1 MTYRELLNLYKQGKL
16 DDVRKKEVEAAIEK
30 QDAISEFLYEEGEI
44 PEFSDLESENAEN
57 PENEEWLSGQKN
69 NQKDEINRQFI
80 KEIRWSIRKAFIK
93 MGTIVGAVVLIF
105 VLCAVFILPK
115 AVSKFYYDPNEAAG
129 AYEGMTTT
137 RMSLDLSVYSELYLP
152 GTGKCSFQRIWRIRY
167 RYPADLHMDG
177 KIYFRQRPTGARQT
191 YFV

>member
-57 PENEEWLSGQKN
+57 PENKEWLAGQKN

-93 MGTIVGAVVLIF
+93 MGMIVGVAVLVI

-115 AVSKFYYDPNEAAG
+115 AVSVSY
-129 AYEGMTTT
+129 THLT
-137 RMSLDLSVYSELYLP
+137 LP
-152 GTGKCSFQRIWRIRY
+152 TNSR
-167 RYPADLHMDG
+167 
-177 KIYFRQRPTGARQT
+177 
-191 YFV
+191 V

>member
-57 PENEEWLSGQKN
+57 PENKEWLAGQKN

-93 MGTIVGAVVLIF
+93 MGMIVGVAVLVI

-115 AVSKFYYDPNEAAG
+115 GRVGFFIIIPMK
-129 AYEGMTTT
+129 
-137 RMSLDLSVYSELYLP
+137 
-152 GTGKCSFQRIWRIRY
+152 
-167 RYPADLHMDG
+167 
-177 KIYFRQRPTGARQT
+177 
-191 YFV
+191 